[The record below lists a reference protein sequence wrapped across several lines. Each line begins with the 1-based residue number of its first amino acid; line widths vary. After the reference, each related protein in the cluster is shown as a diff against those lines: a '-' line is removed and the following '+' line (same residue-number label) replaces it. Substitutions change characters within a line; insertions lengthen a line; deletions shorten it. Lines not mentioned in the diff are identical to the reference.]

1 PAEVTLSRRT
11 SSITSTGLDSL
22 RSSHVDE
29 DIANRIRS
37 LLLSRNTHRPPR
49 TPFSS
54 DDFDA
59 VDGFDFSS
67 AKSVAKAVLHEARR
81 SSQSLPEASVAFFQ
95 STIPIMDGGTS
106 RRPTDPTT
114 LRPSSSEA
122 DMSTA
127 IDDAEQCECC
137 RLHPQ
142 KVSTG
147 SQEPKE
153 TLKTFKVPRLI
164 LQNKRKQDYSI
175 KTSFETS
182 PGVLRDGTTMH
193 ETDLTYYLSD
203 PIDPKPSKF
212 IVNYGDQPDPGD
224 IDCFLVDCP
233 PGHTTC
239 PRHSCKSPN
248 HVRQSHS
255 ASLLG
260 QGIHLQQDSP
270 TITDGLAGDAS
281 KLNGARTRSQG
292 VSRHATLQQVT
303 SPSIRLSPRGSVTS
317 TSASFHAAPSSI
329 YSSTTGAVAV
339 ETNFIQADTSRHLS
353 DSDRASLQPRDK
365 SAPQS
370 LRSSSTTSISATE
383 KVGTGTT
390 EDPEQAPSWQ
400 QRTMSESSTDHA
412 SDPTDLSIIQALPS
426 PIDGDLA
433 NLKTAIEFADT
444 VRGRMQDV
452 ENIYE
457 KSREMKKQPDVS
469 LEPVIK
475 QTGVARPMET
485 DAVWDAVEVHEMIV
499 PPRYEQDT
507 ASNANRSPVAES
519 LSEAAQTADDYLQQ
533 SALWNDPSMSPR
545 PNEAIIESPELSA
558 SNVSAGAFS
567 NPKNGLST
575 KPQRRTHPKRDRASN
590 TSIGRYG
597 NIGSTASNFETHAD
611 LSTISQSLSSNRS
624 KTHPLGEQE
633 LENEKIGF
641 KSWKSPRYH
650 AIPTRKSS
658 RNRVLVSKTSDTN
671 SSRKLSTKNTVSRK
685 RSFDQLGS
693 LRSMSSAGSLEA
705 PEAGSKAQDENNPSL
720 KSTVHWLKDLLLNDE
735 PYQCRL
741 TALPPRTRRDENKGT
756 GRIRSQTAPEKPVP
770 ELFLGAFPKADE
782 EHDVSRAEVTTNAS
796 VAFTKTIDD
805 LERLLNEALVI
816 ARQAADREDTAKVP
830 GILEDAARMLRG
842 QRKGLSE
849 GSSVPSVHESLRR
862 YSESSTSDL
871 SDNLEATHPEHQETD
886 GTPGV
891 DRDRIVA
898 VSSKPTGTVRP
909 SGWPPTGR
917 VSTPYPPNS
926 LPDSKES
933 ISIDV
938 PLAKNN
944 RNGRSRNNHVGDL
957 GSELTETDDPPPERT
972 SVKRSSGGPDMQ
984 RVSAKYATV
993 EPVGTTVG
1001 NANKREFVAK
1011 SPGRV
1016 TSART
1021 TQSPLSLPRDC
1032 SIDVCKRGHS
1042 SDEHEAVKAR
1052 LSERSRPNRRE
1063 VRSDIKTFRRLPIQ
1077 PRASSLALSKRA
1089 KRVQGNPQG
1098 WQEIDEEHPEPRP
1111 KLEAE
1116 APAPDL
1122 AVDAQKVG
1130 PGSITSYAHS
1140 LDGTVS
1146 NGEEIDFSTGYG
1158 AREHST
1164 SKPSE
1169 GQATQ
1174 AIELRDR
1181 PDPNLPETNTSRHH
1195 DKDLHDLRGKSYVSL
1210 REQKGFSLARS
1221 HRRATIARDW
1231 STARKRFSAAVACI
1245 STALVGILIG
1255 IYAGEVPAIQYYI
1268 VDFHHY
1274 TVLGNVFFY
1283 IALAIPTFFFWPLPL
1298 LHGRK
1303 PYILGAMS
1311 LAMPLLFPQ
1320 AIAVGQFRSPYVY
1333 RWRVGLILSRALM
1346 GFCLGFADM
1355 NFKSTLTDLFGA
1367 SLQSAKPHQE
1377 VVDEFDVRRH
1387 GGGMGLWLGLWT
1399 WSSMGSIGVG
1409 FMIGAVIINTLEPT
1423 WGFYISIIIIALVL
1437 LLNILTPEVRR
1448 SAYRRSV
1455 AEVKK
1460 GTDVSRRLARGE
1472 VKMHMAQT
1480 GPKWW
1485 GEEFHAGVMLSL
1497 RMLRQPGF
1505 LVMSLYVAWMY
1516 AQIVLIILLLG
1527 SLMSKYYRLKSPQV
1541 GLAVCSVPV
1550 GAMLAIPF
1558 QSGSLFSR
1566 ARKRGITDDDTFDKK
1581 VYWTSHLVR
1590 RAIFILVLPFAGL
1603 AYTLSSNGPPIPL
1616 ALPIIFAALIGFL
1629 SNLAMA
1635 ECHGIIMET
1644 FDTSDLQP
1652 GMTGR
1657 PRGTS
1662 ADMTAH
1668 KRTNYSS
1675 FPRVAAAFAITQG
1688 FGYLLAAVATGVG
1701 GVAERQLGAQA
1712 ATGVMAGILLVLSI
1726 LLLGVLARYKEV
1738 QIVPD
1743 SKSEELH
1750 QWRAAR
1756 RVSVAR
1762 AAEGLGDEE
1771 EPWRPVI
1778 IGNPTH
1784 STRRMCLLEMGGLS
1798 RWSEIRQKNRLVDE
1812 QSLEARHPN
1821 LLALETARDRL
1832 KETNTQVRQNV
1843 RRNLSRGNSRES
1855 RRSDKGG
1862 SQSESGDL
1870 GGHREMLSPGG
1881 KGGRRRKSTIQE

>member
-1 PAEVTLSRRT
+1 PAEVTPSRRT
-11 SSITSTGLDSL
+11 SSITSTGLDNL
-22 RSSHVDE
+22 RSSPVNE
-29 DIANRIRS
+29 DISNRIRS

-54 DDFDA
+54 DDHFHSFSDDPDA
-59 VDGFDFSS
+59 VDAFDFGSTQ
-67 AKSVAKAVLHEARR
+67 SVAKSALHEARESTR
-81 SSQSLPEASVAFFQ
+81 SLPEASVAFIQ

-106 RRPTDPTT
+106 RRPTDPT

-122 DMSTA
+122 DISTA
-127 IDDAEQCECC
+127 IDDAEQCDCC
-137 RLHPQ
+137 PLHSH
-142 KVSTG
+142 KVSIG
-147 SQEPKE
+147 SEEPKE
-153 TLKTFKVPRLI
+153 TPKKFKFPRLI

-175 KTSFETS
+175 KTCFETS
-182 PGVLRDGTTMH
+182 PEV
-193 ETDLTYYLSD
+193 
-203 PIDPKPSKF
+203 
-212 IVNYGDQPDPGD
+212 
-224 IDCFLVDCP
+224 
-233 PGHTTC
+233 
-239 PRHSCKSPN
+239 PN
-248 HVRQSHS
+248 QVRRTQST
-255 ASLLG
+255 SLLG
-260 QGIHLQQDSP
+260 QSIHLQQDLKI
-270 TITDGLAGDAS
+270 ITDGLAGDVS
-281 KLNGARTRSQG
+281 KLDGARTRFQDF
-292 VSRHATLQQVT
+292 SRHATLQQVT
-303 SPSIRLSPRGSVTS
+303 SFSI
-317 TSASFHAAPSSI
+317 I
-329 YSSTTGAVAV
+329 EAVAV
-339 ETNFIQADTSRHLS
+339 DTKPTLAETSP
-353 DSDRASLQPRDK
+353 QPRDNP
-365 SAPQS
+365 APQS
-370 LRSSSTTSISATE
+370 LRTSSSTSISAT
-383 KVGTGTT
+383 KKDGTSTT
-390 EDPEQAPSWQ
+390 EDLEQAPSSQ
-400 QRTMSESSTDHA
+400 KRKMSEVSTDH
-412 SDPTDLSIIQALPS
+412 SPDSTDLLIIQALPS
-426 PIDGDLA
+426 TIAGDPA
-433 NLKTAIEFADT
+433 NLKAVIEFVDT
-444 VRGRMQDV
+444 V
-452 ENIYE
+452 
-457 KSREMKKQPDVS
+457 
-469 LEPVIK
+469 
-475 QTGVARPMET
+475 
-485 DAVWDAVEVHEMIV
+485 
-499 PPRYEQDT
+499 PRLEQDT
-507 ASNANRSPVAES
+507 ASDAHRNPVAES
-519 LSEAAQTADDYLQQ
+519 LSEAARTANDYLQQ
-533 SALWNDPSMSPR
+533 SAMWKNEPSISPR
-545 PNEAIIESPELSA
+545 PTESIIESPGLSA
-558 SNVSAGAFS
+558 SNSSADPQR
-567 NPKNGLST
+567 NPRDELSS
-575 KPQRRTHPKRDRASN
+575 KPQRSTHPKRDRASN
-590 TSIGRYG
+590 TNNGRYG
-597 NIGSTASNFETHAD
+597 NIGSNASNFETHAD
-611 LSTISQSLSSNRS
+611 LSMISQSLSPNKL
-624 KTHPLGEQE
+624 KTFPLGEQE
-633 LENEKIGF
+633 PEKEKTRF
-641 KSWKSPRYH
+641 KYSASWKSPRYH

-658 RNRVLVSKTSDTN
+658 RNRILVSKTSDTN
-671 SSRKLSTKNTVSRK
+671 SSQKLSTKNTVSRK
-685 RSFDQLGS
+685 RSYGQLS
-693 LRSMSSAGSLEA
+693 PLRSISSASLLEA
-705 PEAGSKAQDENNPSL
+705 PGAGSKAQDENNPSL

-741 TALPPRTRRDENKGT
+741 TALPPRSRRDENTET

-770 ELFLGAFPKADE
+770 ELFLGSFPTADE
-782 EHDVSRAEVTTNAS
+782 EHDGSKAEMTTNAS
-796 VAFTKTIDD
+796 EAFTKTIDD
-805 LERLLNEALVI
+805 LENLLSEALII
-816 ARQAADREDTAKVP
+816 ARQAADRENTTKVP
-830 GILEDAARMLRG
+830 GILEDAVKMLRG
-842 QRKGLSE
+842 QRKGFSE

-871 SDNLEATHPEHQETD
+871 SDNFEATHREQQEFED
-886 GTPGV
+886 KQGV
-891 DRDRIVA
+891 DRARSLS
-898 VSSKPTGTVRP
+898 VSSNPTGTDRP

-933 ISIDV
+933 ISLDV
-938 PLAKNN
+938 PLAKSNSN
-944 RNGRSRNNHVGDL
+944 YRSDNIQVGGDL
-957 GSELTETDDPPPERT
+957 GSEPTETDPPPERT
-972 SVKRSSGGPDMQ
+972 FMKRSSGGPDMQ
-984 RVSAKYATV
+984 RVSANYATF
-993 EPVGTTVG
+993 EPGTPVGNV
-1001 NANKREFVAK
+1001 NKRELFAN
-1011 SPGRV
+1011 PLERV
-1016 TSART
+1016 TSARKP
-1021 TQSPLSLPRDC
+1021 QSPLSLTGC
-1032 SIDVCKRGHS
+1032 SIIDVCQRSHS
-1042 SDEHEAVKAR
+1042 KAEHETIKAR
-1052 LSERSRPNRRE
+1052 LLERFVPNRRE
-1063 VRSDIKTFRRLPIQ
+1063 VRSHIDTFRRLPIQ
-1077 PRASSLALSKRA
+1077 PRASSLALRKRA
-1089 KRVQGNPQG
+1089 KKVQGNPQG
-1098 WQEIDEEHPEPRP
+1098 WQEIDQEHLEPRP
-1111 KLEAE
+1111 KLNAE

-1122 AVDAQKVG
+1122 AVDARKVG
-1130 PGSITSYAHS
+1130 PGSIASYAHS
-1140 LDGTVS
+1140 FDGTLS

-1158 AREHST
+1158 AREHSAG
-1164 SKPSE
+1164 KHNE
-1169 GQATQ
+1169 GQVTE

-1181 PDPNLPETNTSRHH
+1181 PDPDLPQTDTPRHRY
-1195 DKDLHDLRGKSYVSL
+1195 KDLHDLRGKSHVSL

-1221 HRRATIARDW
+1221 HRRPTIARDW

-1245 STALVGILIG
+1245 STALVGIIIG

-1274 TVLGNVFFY
+1274 TVLGNVFFL

-1387 GGGMGLWLGLWT
+1387 GGGMGIWLGLWT
-1399 WSSMGSIGVG
+1399 WSAMGSIGVG
-1409 FMIGAVIINTLEPT
+1409 FMVGAVIINTLDPT

-1455 AEVKK
+1455 TEVKN

-1485 GEEFHAGVMLSL
+1485 GEEFHAGVVLSL
-1497 RMLRQPGF
+1497 KMLHQPGF

-1527 SLMSKYYRLKSPQV
+1527 SLMSKYYRLKSPLV
-1541 GLAVCSVPV
+1541 GLAVTSVPV

-1566 ARKRGITDDDTFDKK
+1566 SRKHGTTDDDTFDKR
-1581 VYWTSHLVR
+1581 VYWSSHLVR

-1603 AYTLSSNGPPIPL
+1603 AYTLSSNGPPIPI

-1657 PRGTS
+1657 PRGKS
-1662 ADMTAH
+1662 ADMTAS

-1688 FGYLLAAVATGVG
+1688 LGYLLAAVATGVG

-1726 LLLGVLARYKEV
+1726 LLLGVLTRFKEV

-1743 SKSEELH
+1743 SKSEEMS
-1750 QWRAAR
+1750 QWRVAR
-1756 RVSVAR
+1756 RVSAAR
-1762 AAEGLGDEE
+1762 AAEGLVDQE

-1798 RWSEIRQKNRLVDE
+1798 RWSEIRQKNRLIDE

-1821 LLALETARDRL
+1821 LLALENARDRL
-1832 KETNTQVRQNV
+1832 KETEVQVRHNV

-1870 GGHREMLSPGG
+1870 GGHREMLSSAG
-1881 KGGRRRKSTIQE
+1881 KGDRRRKSTIQE